1 MDQLSASQVQL
12 VRRASM
18 LSAECEKQELLAAKG
33 DTEFDCD
40 AYVVKTNA
48 LGRILKLLGLKRVPR
63 VVDGANTTALATYF
77 NSPPEDV
84 A

>member
-1 MDQLSASQVQL
+1 
-12 VRRASM
+12 M